1 MSKTSKS
8 PTTTD
13 PMDPAQMRRVPTHP
27 GEIFRLEYREPMALS
42 QAEAARRLEMPL
54 NRLNEFEKGKRGVTA
69 DSAVRFAILTGTSP
83 QLWMNLQANVELY
96 HAYQKL
102 KASGVLRQVEKNT
115 GVAKAS

>member
-8 PTTTD
+8 PTTTN
-13 PMDPAQMRRVPTHP
+13 PMDPALMRRAPTHP
-27 GEIFRLEYREPMALS
+27 GEIFKLDFREPMKLS

-69 DSAVRFAILTGTSP
+69 DSALRLAMLTGTSP
-83 QLWMNLQANVELY
+83 QLWMNLQSNLELY

-115 GVAKAS
+115 AVTKAS